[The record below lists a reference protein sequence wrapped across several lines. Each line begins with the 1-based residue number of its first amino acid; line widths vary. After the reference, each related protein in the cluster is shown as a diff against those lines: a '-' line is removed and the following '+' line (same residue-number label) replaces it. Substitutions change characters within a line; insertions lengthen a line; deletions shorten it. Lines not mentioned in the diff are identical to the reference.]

1 MKGRK
6 DDTVGVSKAVASG
19 AQRAKQDYSLTLK
32 PNELALLS
40 YELTLDQ

>member
-1 MKGRK
+1 M
-6 DDTVGVSKAVASG
+6 TLWVSQRLWPVG
-19 AQRAKQDYSLTLK
+19 AQKAKQDYSLTLK